1 MALLMLLVVP
11 FSINLELGICGGQL
25 SGCYRVS
32 WAGLNL
38 RRCGFHLSSEGSAEK
53 PLSERYGDARRP
65 AADRPQ
71 ELLEFIRPLLR
82 LFGMLR
88 RAVELQR
95 VSCRASIGLS
105 DPAATAALYGFL
117 LAASA
122 GLASS
127 RMSFRL
133 EPSFQEERLEIE
145 AAVQISSRMIMAAS
159 VVVRAIQ
166 DREIRRVLMRGA
178 R

>member
-1 MALLMLLVVP
+1 MALLMMLLVVP
-11 FSINLELGICGGQL
+11 FRINLELGICGGQI

-32 WAGLNL
+32 WAGLTL
-38 RRCGFHLSSEGSAEK
+38 RRCGLHLPSEGSAEK
-53 PLSERYGDARRP
+53 PLSERYGDVRRH
-65 AADRPQ
+65 AADPE
-71 ELLEFIRPLLR
+71 ELLELIRPLLR

-88 RAVELQR
+88 RAVELQM

-105 DPAATAALYGFL
+105 DPADTAALYGL
-117 LAASA
+117 LMAASA

-133 EPSFQEERLEIE
+133 EPSFQEERLEVE
-145 AAVQISSRMIMAAS
+145 AAVQISSRMIMAAA

-166 DREIRRVLMRGA
+166 DREIRRILMRGA